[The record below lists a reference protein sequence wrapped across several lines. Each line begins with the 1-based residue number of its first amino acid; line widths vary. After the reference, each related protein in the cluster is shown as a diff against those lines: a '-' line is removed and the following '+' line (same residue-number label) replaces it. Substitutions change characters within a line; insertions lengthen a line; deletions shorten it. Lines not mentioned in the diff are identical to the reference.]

1 MEIYSEIT
9 DLTTKYPRM
18 VVALGMFDG
27 VHRGHASV
35 IRRTVELAREAH
47 GTPVV
52 FTFSS
57 HPLAVLAPEAM
68 PLQISNSELR
78 AVKFAELGVAVL
90 VSIPFTREFAAISPD
105 DFLHLLKA
113 NFAPRAVVTGA
124 NYTFGYRGLGT
135 IERLRSA
142 GAALGFSAEVCPAV
156 ETGGELVS
164 STRIRRLI
172 ARDDLAAANDCLGYP
187 FTVIDTVQH
196 GDKRGRTIGFPTA
209 NIAIGAGRAML
220 NNGVYAARVIYNGK
234 RYNAVANIGDN
245 PTFTGCY
252 RRLEVNIMD
261 FSADIY
267 GEQIAVEF
275 LAKLREEQKFSG
287 IDELVAAINNDKKN
301 AAHYW

>member
-1 MEIYSEIT
+1 MEIYSAIT
-9 DLTTKYPRM
+9 DLKTKYQRM

-35 IRRTVELAREAH
+35 IRRTVELARAAD

-52 FTFSS
+52 FTFSN

-68 PLQISNSELR
+68 PLQIANNRLR
-78 AVKFAELGVAVL
+78 EQKFAELGVAVL
-90 VSIPFTREFAAISPD
+90 VNIPFTREFASISPD
-105 DFLHLLKA
+105 DFLRLLQET
-113 NFAPRAVVTGA
+113 FAPHAVVTGA

-135 IERLRSA
+135 VERLKSA
-142 GAALGFSAEVCPAV
+142 GMALGFTAEICPAV
-156 ETGGELVS
+156 EEGGALVS

-172 ARDDLAAANDCLGYP
+172 AAGDLAAVNDCLGYP
-187 FTVIDTVQH
+187 FTVIDTVRH

-209 NIAIGAGRAML
+209 NIAIAAGRAML

-245 PTFTGCY
+245 PTFAGCY
-252 RRLEVNIMD
+252 PRLEVNIQD

-267 GEQIAVEF
+267 GEEIAVEF
-275 LAKLREEQKFSG
+275 LAKLRAEQKFSG
-287 IDELVAAINNDKKN
+287 VDELVAAINRDKE
-301 AAHYW
+301 AAARYW